1 MILEHSGL
9 QSELADLHGL
19 QSAKTDTLRVCIRHS
34 GRGFHKLD
42 IKFMLSWCWPEVC
55 AEVPSSLFTFSVQR
69 IGCAHMSGE
78 VAHLHNLQTRAR
90 RVQTSSSVPALRQ
103 FTCSST
109 ALPLKKGGAGYLGK
123 GWSVL
128 GTLQP
133 SQELRSESHP
143 SPTASW
149 GHSSAAVAR
158 VATTRVVPGISSVH
172 AKLHS
177 PVSVITRAAPPTR
190 CFFYGPVHALCVAF
204 PHLAA
209 SRQTS

>member
-1 MILEHSGL
+1 
-9 QSELADLHGL
+9 
-19 QSAKTDTLRVCIRHS
+19 
-34 GRGFHKLD
+34 
-42 IKFMLSWCWPEVC
+42 
-55 AEVPSSLFTFSVQR
+55 
-69 IGCAHMSGE
+69 MSGE

-90 RVQTSSSVPALRQ
+90 HVQTSSSVPALRQ

-109 ALPLKKGGAGYLGK
+109 ALPLKKGGEGYLGK
-123 GWSVL
+123 DWSVL

-177 PVSVITRAAPPTR
+177 PASVITRAAPPTR
-190 CFFYGPVHALCVAF
+190 CFFHGPVHALCVAF

-209 SRQTS
+209 SRQTSWSAICHFAWDAEKRGCITGRPGFRPGGPLESRPAGSHFF